1 MSLNIKHAGVWQTAS
16 EVHIKQDGA
25 WKKCTEVYINK
36 DGSWKPML
44 YELATTTIT
53 TTGAGTI
60 TVPEGVFRA
69 SVLINGA
76 SGGKGGYDG
85 GRTGGDGGKGATLL
99 GSFDVTPFTVLS
111 YIVATAGGDGA
122 TGSGNAGG
130 AGGIGFAAG
139 GAGGSTGVHGWS
151 GSGGGGGGSSSI
163 SMPDTT
169 IVMVA
174 GGGSGGGGRGNR
186 AHLSQSAI
194 TGKDSKLVQYLYGSI
209 ATGGD
214 GQNCTT
220 ADGGAGG
227 GGGGGASPIAP
238 GGLYMG
244 SYDSDGYPG
253 EASTSYYDREK
264 LQTYPALGTNT
275 GNGSITITW
284 LPE

>member
-1 MSLNIKHAGVWQTAS
+1 MSLNIKHSGSWREAT
-16 EVHIKQDGA
+16 EVHIK
-25 WKKCTEVYINK
+25 K
-36 DGSWKPML
+36 DGSWEQCKEVYIKKDGVWQPSL

-53 TTGAGTI
+53 TTGAGSI
-60 TVPEGVFRA
+60 TVPKGVFRA
-69 SVLINGA
+69 SVLIQGA

-85 GRTGGDGGKGATLL
+85 GYYGGDGGKGATLL

-111 YIVATAGGDGA
+111 YIVATAGGNGA
-122 TGSGNAGG
+122 SGTGNAGG
-130 AGGIGFAAG
+130 VGGIGFAAG

-163 SMPDTT
+163 SMSGAT

-174 GGGSGGGGRGNR
+174 GGGSGGGGRGNQ

-194 TGKDSKLVQYLYGSI
+194 TGKDSKLVGYLDNSL
-209 ATGGD
+209 ATGED

-220 ADGGAGG
+220 ADGGGG
-227 GGGGGASPIAP
+227 GGGGGGVSPNAA

-253 EASTSYYDREK
+253 EAGGSYYNRER